1 MEQYTD
7 DERVEDLKSWWR
19 ENGNSII
26 AGIVLGVIALF
37 GWQYWNSYR
46 TEKAEQASQMYDAFI
61 EAVER
66 PDAEQ
71 ARQRGQALREAWPQ
85 STYAAL
91 TGLRLAKLAADG
103 GDLNSAAQQLQWV
116 IDNAKVSELQD
127 IARLRLA
134 RVRFAAGDVPGAEQI
149 LNAIKTASLTAER
162 EELRGDL
169 YLAGKNTD
177 KARTAYTSALAASG
191 GSAILQLKLDNLTAA
206 SAETVVAA
214 PAAPPPVAKPEPKPE
229 AAPVAAPAAE
239 PAPVAAPAAEPAP
252 VAAPA
257 AESAPVPATTEPAP
271 AAEPAPVPATT
282 EPAPAAEPAPVPTGD
297 ASPTPPPASP
307 ATSSGQ

>member
-46 TEKAEQASQMYDAFI
+46 TEKAEQASQLYDAFI

-103 GDLNSAAQQLQWV
+103 GDLNSAAQHLQWV
-116 IDNAKVSELQD
+116 IDKAKVSELQD

-206 SAETVVAA
+206 STETVVAA

-229 AAPVAAPAAE
+229 PAPAAATTEPAPAAE

-257 AESAPVPATTEPAP
+257 TATTEPAP
-271 AAEPAPVPATT
+271 AAEPAPVA
-282 EPAPAAEPAPVPTGD
+282 APAA